1 MSNVVVT
8 ATAAAE
14 RREHALL
21 CKEVVKVMPSW
32 RRFSVDKHGTVHIRE
47 VTKPH
52 WHGKAAPS
60 QKGAIS
66 AAQAEKPTRRVSPSR
81 AQRSALRAADRAQR
95 ERAAQVR
102 LRTKGI
108 LEVLRRQWR
117 GKRRDDVWT
126 EWRRQMIAQS
136 TLPHGVLAQS
146 QPAAEA
152 PATPAPAPPR

>member
-1 MSNVVVT
+1 MSNVDVT

-60 QKGAIS
+60 PKGAIS
-66 AAQAEKPTRRVSPSR
+66 
-81 AQRSALRAADRAQR
+81 
-95 ERAAQVR
+95 
-102 LRTKGI
+102 G
-108 LEVLRRQWR
+108 
-117 GKRRDDVWT
+117 
-126 EWRRQMIAQS
+126 
-136 TLPHGVLAQS
+136 S
-146 QPAAEA
+146 QPHRPRNRLVVYHRVGPNAARFAQQTGHSESELHKFA
-152 PATPAPAPPR
+152 FARRGY